1 MHLGAIARRAPER
14 AAVIMGG
21 SGATISFGEL
31 DERANRLARL
41 FHGRGLER
49 GATVAILLENSAR
62 FLEVAWA
69 AQRSGLYYTAINTH
83 LTAGEASYIV
93 DDCGAGLLVS
103 SHHLASVAAAVEAPG
118 LRHRLMVD
126 GPDRGVGG
134 LRGHGRRTTERAL
147 A

>member
-1 MHLGAIARRAPER
+1 
-14 AAVIMGG
+14 MGG

-41 FHGRGLER
+41 FRGRGLER
-49 GATVAILLENSAR
+49 GATVAILLENNAR

-103 SHHLASVAAAVEAPG
+103 SHHLTFCWERLAAYKCPRSVDFERELPRLDTAKLYKRLLRDRYWNTPAPQASNG
-118 LRHRLMVD
+118 SSSNQ
-126 GPDRGVGG
+126 G
-134 LRGHGRRTTERAL
+134 
-147 A
+147 